1 MFSEKSE
8 GLVDALVSAEYYNAV
23 EHYGDRYGDKVESVE
38 VLEEEVNEAYDEM
51 KNVHAFF
58 TFYKN
63 ITGPNEP
70 FCLDDLML
78 SARNAIKE
86 LAQVIV
92 VCKKIQN
99 GLEEALT
106 FEDYILEVLKSSDA
120 CEVCRKMFDTNLP
133 ECKCMSSKECL
144 EQIKK
149 NLGE

>member
-51 KNVHAFF
+51 ENVRSLF

-70 FCLDDLML
+70 ICLDDLVL
-78 SARNAIKE
+78 SARNVIKE
-86 LAQVIV
+86 LAQVIA

-99 GLEEALT
+99 GLEDALT

-120 CEVCRKMFDTNLP
+120 CEVCMKMFGTNIP
-133 ECKCMSSKECL
+133 ECKCMSSEECL

-149 NLGE
+149 NLG

>member
-70 FCLDDLML
+70 ICLDDLVL

-86 LAQVIV
+86 LAQVIA

-99 GLEEALT
+99 GYEEALT
-106 FEDYILEVLKSSDA
+106 F
-120 CEVCRKMFDTNLP
+120 
-133 ECKCMSSKECL
+133 
-144 EQIKK
+144 
-149 NLGE
+149 

>member
-51 KNVHAFF
+51 KNVRSFF

-70 FCLDDLML
+70 ICLDDLVL
-78 SARNAIKE
+78 SARNGIRE
-86 LAQVIV
+86 LAQVIA

-99 GLEEALT
+99 GLEDALT
-106 FEDYILEVLKSSDA
+106 FEDYILELLKSSDT
-120 CEVCRKMFDTNLP
+120 CEVCRKMFGTNLP
-133 ECKCMSSKECL
+133 ECKCISSEECL

-149 NLGE
+149 NLG